1 MASKDETNPSAD
13 KRDDAAPAPDASLRE
28 QLVAASAERDAN
40 REQWLRAEAELDNYR
55 KRVRKES
62 EELYRFGSLSLAR
75 DLLPG
80 LDNLERAIAAAEESG
95 NVEDLLHGIR
105 MVARQ
110 FRDALARHSIEP
122 IPAKDEPF
130 DPNLHE
136 AVQQIPSSEHP
147 PMTVMREL
155 ETGYRMHDRVIRPA
169 KVLVSAAPP
178 GEDDNRAAS

>member
-1 MASKDETNPSAD
+1 
-13 KRDDAAPAPDASLRE
+13 
-28 QLVAASAERDAN
+28 
-40 REQWLRAEAELDNYR
+40 
-55 KRVRKES
+55 VRKES